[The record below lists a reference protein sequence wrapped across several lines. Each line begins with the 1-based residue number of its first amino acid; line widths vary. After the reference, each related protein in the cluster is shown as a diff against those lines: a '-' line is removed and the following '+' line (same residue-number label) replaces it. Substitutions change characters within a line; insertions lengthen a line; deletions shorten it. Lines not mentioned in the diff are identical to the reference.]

1 MGAVNTMAEA
11 GRQAGIAPGAAD
23 GCRFR
28 GHLLA
33 VKDEKYA

>member
-1 MGAVNTMAEA
+1 MAGVNTMAEA
-11 GRQAGIAPGAAD
+11 GRQAAISPGAA

>member
-1 MGAVNTMAEA
+1 MAAVNTMAEA
-11 GRQAGIAPGAAD
+11 PRQAGIAAGAAE

>member
-1 MGAVNTMAEA
+1 MAGVNIMAEA
-11 GRQAGIAPGAAD
+11 ARQAGIVAGAAE